1 MVQILPGI
9 AEKLMQGFGIERN
22 HKNIYKSKK
31 QKKAHHLLSMQ
42 GFGMLRN
49 HKNIYKS
56 KKEKKVLPWQYL
68 LPVIAEKPI
77 SSSSFSDIHILKK
90 MVNFYAF
97 ILQKYNGIGV
107 INYIN

>member
-9 AEKLMQGFGIERN
+9 AEKLIQGFGMQRN
-22 HKNIYKSKK
+22 HKNIYMSKK

-56 KKEKKVLPWQYL
+56 KKEKKSV
-68 LPVIAEKPI
+68 AMA
-77 SSSSFSDIHILKK
+77 IL
-90 MVNFYAF
+90 VACYCWNANQ
-97 ILQKYNGIGV
+97 LQLV
-107 INYIN
+107 